1 MGAARQMQ
9 TNSSI
14 PWILASIIL
23 LIVISA
29 VYIKLRRWEEGF
41 SSGVANAAA
50 PTTTD
55 APTAATAATAAT
67 ADADPTFCPA
77 GSEYYVSKQGESN
90 CCEGNVENR
99 RCKGRVV
106 CTLSRPTKTIPS
118 CATVQK
124 EALNRLATVYCP
136 PSMPNFYTNQI
147 TGAKG
152 CTASAVGSN
161 GPIQPNMPTCTIGK
175 STVEDLRD
183 TTSCI
188 NQKRLEELAC
198 ISPDCSKALHKYKEG
213 LPLVLTQ
220 TFQVPGTTAAPR
232 MCTDE
237 GSMEIYL
244 DAAEPNWRSAGKP
257 EYNFAMS
264 VEFCKAAKSALI
276 DKKYVQGVSE

>member
-55 APTAATAATAAT
+55 APTAATAAT

-161 GPIQPNMPTCTIGK
+161 GPIHPNMPTCTIGK

-188 NQKRLEELAC
+188 NPRHQRRIEWLRV
-198 ISPDCSKALHKYKEG
+198 SSGPSLHQARRATRRTC
-213 LPLVLTQ
+213 PS
-220 TFQVPGTTAAPR
+220 R
-232 MCTDE
+232 
-237 GSMEIYL
+237 
-244 DAAEPNWRSAGKP
+244 
-257 EYNFAMS
+257 
-264 VEFCKAAKSALI
+264 
-276 DKKYVQGVSE
+276 